1 MKFSG
6 LLCRI
11 EPIINLLRL
20 KPFDTSSEVGRSY
33 ERYRLIVLSSSSNLF
48 SKIIVSLIGLISVP
62 LTINYLGKEQFG
74 LWMVVSSLVVWL
86 QLTDFGITNG
96 LVNALAE
103 ANGHSDKTA
112 ASSYFSTAFYS
123 TIGITLL
130 LVAPLVII
138 IFFVPW
144 GKVLN
149 INSTALAQDAK
160 YCFGVLS
167 LFFFINM
174 PLSVG
179 NKALTAY
186 QKGYLVNINQIVASL
201 CSLLF
206 LVIAISMKLNLV
218 WLVSLVSSGALLGNI
233 LSWILLYRNI
243 PWLRLRFRENSR
255 NAFLRVAQSSLP
267 LFLFQIGA
275 LLLNQSANIILAHLA
290 GLRIVADYNILLKIY
305 TLFYSIGISFSSPF
319 YPAIREAF
327 ERKEY
332 RWVSNAIKRVTALR
346 LAILIFPVIPLIFI
360 GDELIA
366 FWIRQPLSEDFG
378 YIGWLCFCICMIL
391 SGLSATLSEVLIV
404 LDHIFSQLH
413 TVFAN
418 AFVFIIFSVL
428 LVPQYG
434 LAGFYMSFVISMIY
448 PTLWALNKIR
458 SVVIIK

>member
-1 MKFSG
+1 MKLSG
-6 LLCRI
+6 LIDLI
-11 EPIINLLRL
+11 KPYIHLLRL
-20 KPFDTSSEVGRSY
+20 KSFDTSSEVGRSY
-33 ERYRLIVLSSSSNLF
+33 ERYRLIALSSSSSLF
-48 SKIIVSLIGLISVP
+48 SKITVSFIGLISVP

-74 LWMVVSSLVVWL
+74 LWMVISSLVVWL
-86 QLTDFGITNG
+86 QLTDFGIGNG

-103 ANGHSDKTA
+103 ANGRNDKKA
-112 ASSYFSTAFYS
+112 ACSYFSTTFYAIS
-123 TIGITLL
+123 GLTLIL
-130 LVAPLVII
+130 AAPVVMMA
-138 IFFVPW
+138 FFVPW
-144 GKVLN
+144 DKALN

-174 PLSVG
+174 PLSLA

-186 QKGYLVNINQIVASL
+186 QKAYLINVTQIIASL

-206 LVIAISMKLNLV
+206 LIIAISIRLNLI

-233 LSWILLYRNI
+233 LSWILLYRKI
-243 PWLRLRFRENSR
+243 PWLRLQLKQSSR
-255 NAFLRVAQSSLP
+255 DALRRVAKSSVP

-275 LLLNQSANIILAHLA
+275 LLLNQSANIILAQLA

-305 TLFYSIGISFSSPF
+305 TVFYSIGISFSSPF

-346 LAILIFPVIPLIFI
+346 LAILIFPVIPLMFI

-378 YIGWLCFCICMIL
+378 YMGWLCFCICMIL

-434 LAGFYMSFVISMIY
+434 LVGFYMSFVISMIY

-458 SVVIIK
+458 SVVMIK